1 FSSIEDGV
9 PHEIIIDFSAKKGI
23 DLIVMGSYGKSGIK
37 KFLLGSVTEKV
48 VGLSEVPVLV
58 VKS

>member
-1 FSSIEDGV
+1 
-9 PHEIIIDFSAKKGI
+9 
-23 DLIVMGSYGKSGIK
+23 MGSYGKSAIK